1 MVRGG
6 NVLLGS
12 VGELACGVL
21 DSTLLLDLLL
31 GLHFDM
37 GVLEVSKNR
46 RFLIVKR
53 VLLIIKHALEINLNC
68 KA

>member
-1 MVRGG
+1 MVGGG

-12 VGELACGVL
+12 IGELARGIL

-31 GLHFDM
+31 GLHFDF

-46 RFLIVKR
+46 RFFTRKIV
-53 VLLIIKHALEINLNC
+53 
-68 KA
+68 